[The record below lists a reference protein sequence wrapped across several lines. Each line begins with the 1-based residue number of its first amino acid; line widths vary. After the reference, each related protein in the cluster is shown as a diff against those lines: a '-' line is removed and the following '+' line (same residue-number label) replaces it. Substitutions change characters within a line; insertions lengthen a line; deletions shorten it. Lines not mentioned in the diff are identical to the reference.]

1 MVTPIQHHD
10 WLALIEISGPF
21 LAVPVLKEAF
31 PQGLEELDGTKRK
44 RFRQAYEEWRE
55 ALETDDPQF
64 DELHAAWIDEVLA
77 RGLELDEDDKGDVL
91 KRADWCAANLSAAM
105 PEHGAMLAPDLAVID
120 EQRGSKPLMLIHT
133 YGQDVDLDAALR
145 LDGWAATPADRMV
158 QLCRATGCRLGLVT
172 NGERW
177 MLVDA
182 PVGAVT
188 TFASWYA
195 RIWSQEPITLQAFVH
210 LLGVRRFFVDEAE
223 QLPALFDRSL
233 KYQDEVTDAL
243 GEQVRRAV
251 EVLIQSLDKADQDR
265 DRELLRDVKEPEL
278 YEAALT
284 VMMRLVFLLSAEE
297 RGLLLLGDERYEA
310 NYALSTLRMQLRKES
325 EEILER
331 RWDAWSRL
339 LAIFR
344 AVFGGIE
351 HENLRLPAL
360 GGSLFDPDR
369 FPFLEG
375 RAKGSNWRTDTAKP
389 LPIDNRTV
397 LLLLEAIQQFEGRTL
412 SYRALDVEQIGYVY
426 EGLLERTVKRTAE
439 VTLELDGTKNAKAPW
454 VKLTDLESARLD
466 GAQRLAELLQERSG
480 SSASR
485 VRNDLAKPVDDTL
498 VDRLLAACHGDT
510 SLRNRIKPFA
520 HLVRTDPWGYPLV
533 YSAGAFI
540 VTTGSDRRET
550 GTHYTP
556 KSLTEAI
563 ITETLTPI
571 AYVGPVE
578 GTPRE
583 QWVLKSLAELLDLKI
598 CDPAM
603 GSGAFLVQA
612 CRWLAD
618 RLVEAWSLAEGSGK
632 TVSVDGEVLD
642 SPGTKELLP
651 RDTEART
658 VIARRLI
665 AERCLYGVDLN
676 PLAVEL
682 AKLSIWL
689 VTLAKGRPFGFLDH
703 NLRCGDS
710 LLGIHRLDQLTEL
723 SMTPTGKG
731 QQRLFGQNI
740 ERAVLEAIELRQ
752 RLRKKPIRDIHDVEA
767 MATLDANARQKLE
780 VPEHIAD
787 AFIGEVFA
795 MGGNGAGLEDGLASL
810 TIQAGQA
817 VEGDRNALALMHRR
831 SVASLST
838 DLPADKHSRRPFHW
852 PLEFPEVFA
861 RDRAGF
867 DVLVGNPP
875 FKRGKDLSGIF
886 GSTYREWL
894 VQQVASN
901 RRGSADLVVYF
912 FLRANQILR
921 ESGCFGLLATN
932 TIAEGDTRQVG
943 LEPLLAAGNCI
954 YQAHPN
960 EPWPGAAAVMVSRV
974 HMHKGQWNGPVRLG
988 SADVPI
994 ISAFL
999 SAINDWSP
1007 KPLAENSGR
1016 SYQGSNILGLGFTM
1030 SEHDARALIEQDK
1043 RLEDVLFP
1051 YMIGEDLTS
1060 SPQQRASR
1068 WVINFWDWPLDRS
1081 ASGRWEGASE
1091 EARAKWLKE
1100 LRVPRDFPCKVA
1112 ADFPDLLS
1120 IVEETV
1126 KPERAEK
1133 KRKQYRDI
1141 WWQFAEKQKA
1151 LYAALGAGKFLSREL
1166 DGERSSATPST
1177 HALCQVMISKYLA
1190 ISMVPT
1196 SIVFSHRLVV
1206 FTVDAETFFSLLQ
1219 SSIHEVWARKYGGT
1233 LETRMS
1239 YTPSDAFG
1247 TFPFPSKVDAFGAV
1261 GHRFHELRN
1270 SVMRDRDIGMTAL
1283 YNQFHQPSAQ
1293 SVALTELRDLQREMD
1308 ATVAHAYGW
1317 DDLDLEH
1324 GFHEVPYLPEKD
1336 RVRFTISETA
1346 RVEVLRRLSELNRQ
1360 RYEEEVTAGLHNG
1373 KTTGTGSRKPRV
1385 TSSENKPSRQPSF
1398 DFDGASAND
1407 GTYRKAAEQRASY
1420 QASPTHAIVEYMKAH
1435 PGWHAKSDIVSA
1447 IGITDGQWHAAIAEL
1462 IADNRIERQ
1471 GERRGA
1477 RYRVVTEGAKE

>member
-1 MVTPIQHHD
+1 MSNHDLHHD

-44 RFRQAYEEWRE
+44 RLRQAYEEWRE

-64 DELHAAWIDEVLA
+64 AELHAAWIDEVLA
-77 RGLELDEDDKGDVL
+77 RGLELDEDGKGDVL
-91 KRADWCAANLSAAM
+91 KRADWCAASLNVTL
-105 PEHGAMLAPDLAVID
+105 PEHGVTLSPGLAVID
-120 EQRGSKPLMLIHT
+120 EQRANKPLMLIHT
-133 YGQDVDLDAALR
+133 YGQDVDLDATLK
-145 LDGWAATPADRMV
+145 LDGWAATPVDRMV

-182 PVGAVT
+182 PVGAIT

-210 LLGVRRFFVDEAE
+210 LLGIRRFFVDQAE

-251 EVLIQSLDKADQDR
+251 EVLIQALDKADQDR
-265 DRELLRDVKEPEL
+265 DRELLRDVKEPVL

-297 RGLLLLGDERYEA
+297 RGLLLLGDERYET

-375 RAKGSNWRTDTAKP
+375 RAKGSDWRTDTAKP

-397 LLLLEAIQQFEGRTL
+397 LLLLEAIQQFQGRTL

-454 VKLTDLESARLD
+454 VRLAELESARMD
-466 GAQRLAELLQERSG
+466 GAVRLAELLQERSG

-485 VRNDLAKPVDDTL
+485 VRNDLAKPIDDML
-498 VDRLLAACHGDT
+498 ADRLLTACHGDT

-533 YSAGAFI
+533 YPAAAFI

-563 ITETLTPI
+563 VTETLTPI
-571 AYVGPVE
+571 VYVGPAE
-578 GTPRE
+578 GTPPE
-583 QWVLKSLAELLDLKI
+583 QWVLKSPAELLDLKI

-642 SPGTKELLP
+642 APGTKEPLP

-723 SMTPTGKG
+723 TMTPTGKG

-740 ERAVLEAIELRQ
+740 ERAVREAIELRQ
-752 RLRKKPIRDIHDVEA
+752 RLRKKPIRDIRDVEA

-795 MGGNGAGLEDGLASL
+795 MGGNGAGLEDGLATL

-875 FKRGKDLSGIF
+875 FKRGKDLSGIL

-921 ESGCFGLLATN
+921 ELGCFGLLATN

-974 HMHKGQWNGPVRLG
+974 HMYKGQWNGPVRLG

-999 SAINDWSP
+999 SALNEWSP

-1126 KPERAEK
+1126 KPGRAEK

-1239 YTPSDAFG
+1239 YTPSDAFE

-1398 DFDGASAND
+1398 DFDSASAND

-1420 QASPTHAIVEYMKAH
+1420 QAGPTHAIVEYMKAH

-1447 IGITDGQWHAAIAEL
+1447 IGITDGQWNAAIAEL

-1471 GERRGA
+1471 GEKRGA

>member
-1 MVTPIQHHD
+1 MNHLSQHHD

-21 LAVPVLKEAF
+21 LAVPVLKEVF

-44 RFRQAYEEWRE
+44 RLRQAYEEWRE

-64 DELHAAWIDEVLA
+64 SELHAAWIDEVLA
-77 RGLELDEDDKGDVL
+77 HGLDLNEDGKSDVL
-91 KRADWCAANLSAAM
+91 KRADWCAANLSAGL
-105 PEHGAMLAPDLAVID
+105 PEHGVMLAPDLAVID
-120 EQRGSKPLMLIHT
+120 EQRGNKPLMHIHT
-133 YGQDVDLDAALR
+133 YGQDVDLDATLKS
-145 LDGWAATPADRMV
+145 DGWATTPADRMV

-210 LLGVRRFFVDEAE
+210 LLGIRRFFVDETE

-243 GEQVRRAV
+243 DEQVRRAV
-251 EVLIQSLDKADQDR
+251 EVLIQALDKADQDR

-339 LAIFR
+339 LATFR

-375 RAKGSNWRTDTAKP
+375 RVKGSDWRTHPAKP

-397 LLLLEAIQQFEGRTL
+397 LLLLEAIQQFQGRTL

-454 VKLTDLESARLD
+454 VKLAELESARLD
-466 GAQRLAELLQERSG
+466 GAERLAELLQERSG

-498 VDRLLAACHGDT
+498 ADRLLAACHGDT
-510 SLRNRIKPFA
+510 NLRNRIKPFA
-520 HLVRTDPWGYPLV
+520 HLARTDPWGYPLV
-533 YSAGAFI
+533 YPAGAFI

-563 ITETLTPI
+563 VTETLTPI
-571 AYVGPVE
+571 AYVGPAE
-578 GTPRE
+578 GAQRE
-583 QWVLKSLAELLDLKI
+583 QWVLKSPAELLDLKI

-618 RLVEAWSLAEGSGK
+618 RLVEAWSQAEGTGK

-642 SPGTKELLP
+642 APDTKEPLP

-658 VIARRLI
+658 VIACRLI

-723 SMTPTGKG
+723 SMVPTEKG

-740 ERAVLEAIELRQ
+740 QQAVREAIELRQ
-752 RLRKKPIRDIHDVEA
+752 RLREMPIRDIRDVEA
-767 MATLDANARQKLE
+767 MARLNADARQKLE
-780 VPEHIAD
+780 VPERIAD

-795 MGGNGAGLEDGLASL
+795 SGGNTSALDNATASL
-810 TIQAGQA
+810 AIQAGQA
-817 VEGDRNALALMHRR
+817 VDGAKDAIASIARRTVTALATD
-831 SVASLST
+831 AS
-838 DLPADKHSRRPFHW
+838 ADRPGRKPFHW
-852 PLEFPEVFA
+852 PLEFPEVF
-861 RDRAGF
+861 RREHGGF
-867 DVLVGNPP
+867 NAIVGNPP
-875 FKRGKDLSGIF
+875 FLGGQRITGVSGTAF
-886 GSTYREWL
+886 RDWL
-894 VQQVASN
+894 VNHIAEG
-901 RRGSADLVVYF
+901 RRGSADLVAYF
-912 FLRANQILR
+912 FLRAWSLLR
-921 ESGCFGLLATN
+921 EGGGFGLLAVN

-943 LEPLLAAGNCI
+943 LETMVGAGAVIHAA
-954 YQAHPN
+954 YPN
-960 EPWPGAAAVMVSRV
+960 EPWPGKAAVVTSRV
-974 HMHKGQWNGPVRLG
+974 HVHKGEWRGECSLRGRPAAFV
-988 SADVPI
+988 SAY
-994 ISAFL
+994 L
-999 SAINDWSP
+999 SDREEWSP
-1007 KPLAENSGR
+1007 KGLKAAQNIAFIGSYVLGKGFVLSPEEARRMLDADPKNAEV
-1016 SYQGSNILGLGFTM
+1016 I
-1030 SEHDARALIEQDK
+1030 
-1043 RLEDVLFP
+1043 FP
-1051 YMIGEDLTS
+1051 YLDGDDLKS
-1060 SPQQRASR
+1060 VPDQRPTR
-1068 WVINFWDWPLDRS
+1068 WVISFWDWPAERAQEYELPWQRIEDQVRPDRQRLNER
-1081 ASGRWEGASE
+1081 GEFV
-1091 EARAKWLKE
+1091 
-1100 LRVPRDFPCKVA
+1100 LRKP
-1112 ADFPDLLS
+1112 L
-1120 IVEETV
+1120 
-1126 KPERAEK
+1126 PER
-1133 KRKQYRDI
+1133 
-1141 WWQFAEKQKA
+1141 WWQFGEKRPGLYHAIGRGRHFEQHPEEWNSQTRPLENILVAGRVGKYFNPSVVQNDVIFHEKCVVFAVAEVYA
-1151 LYAALGAGKFLSREL
+1151 YAAIFNSSPIDAWIWKQSSRMKLDLNFSPSDAVETFPSLESSDNVRFDQLGREYLNARHEVMTDPANPIGLTRLYNRFHNADDGDRRIERLREQHREL
-1166 DGERSSATPST
+1166 DA
-1177 HALCQVMISKYLA
+1177 A
-1190 ISMVPT
+1190 
-1196 SIVFSHRLVV
+1196 
-1206 FTVDAETFFSLLQ
+1206 
-1219 SSIHEVWARKYGGT
+1219 
-1233 LETRMS
+1233 
-1239 YTPSDAFG
+1239 
-1247 TFPFPSKVDAFGAV
+1247 
-1261 GHRFHELRN
+1261 
-1270 SVMRDRDIGMTAL
+1270 VMR
-1283 YNQFHQPSAQ
+1283 
-1293 SVALTELRDLQREMD
+1293 
-1308 ATVAHAYGW
+1308 AYGW
-1317 DDLDLEH
+1317 DDIDLGH
-1324 GFHEVPYLPEKD
+1324 GYHEQPNLAEND

-1346 RVEVLRRLSELNRQ
+1346 RVEVLRRLSDLNRQ
-1360 RYEEEVTAGLHNG
+1360 RYEEEVTAGLHSG

-1385 TSSENKPSRQPSF
+1385 TSSENTPSRQPSF
-1398 DFDGASAND
+1398 DFDGVSAND

-1420 QASPTHAIVEYMKAH
+1420 QAGPTHTIVEYMKAH
-1435 PGWHAKSDIVSA
+1435 PGWHAKSDILAVT
-1447 IGITDGQWHAAIAEL
+1447 GITDGQWNAAIADL
-1462 IADNRIERQ
+1462 IAHGRVERQ
-1471 GERRGA
+1471 GEKRGA
-1477 RYRVVTEGAKE
+1477 RYRVVTEGANE

>member
-1 MVTPIQHHD
+1 MSNHD

-44 RFRQAYEEWRE
+44 RLRQAYEEWRE
-55 ALETDDPQF
+55 ALETDDLQF
-64 DELHAAWIDEVLA
+64 SELHAAWIDEALA
-77 RGLELDEDDKGDVL
+77 RGLDLDEDGKSDVL
-91 KRADWCAANLSAAM
+91 KRADWCAANLNAAL
-105 PEHGAMLAPDLAVID
+105 PEHGVTLSPDLAVID
-120 EQRGSKPLMLIHT
+120 EQRANNPLMLIHT
-133 YGQDVDLDAALR
+133 YSQDIDLDATLK

-182 PVGAVT
+182 PIGAVT

-210 LLGVRRFFVDEAE
+210 LLGIRRFFVNESE

-251 EVLIQSLDKADQDR
+251 EVLIQAIDKADQDR

-397 LLLLEAIQQFEGRTL
+397 LLLLEAIQQFQGRTL

-439 VTLELDGTKNAKAPW
+439 VTLELDGTKNAKVPW
-454 VKLTDLESARLD
+454 VKLADLESARLD
-466 GAQRLAELLQERSG
+466 GAERLADLLQERSG

-498 VDRLLAACHGDT
+498 ADRLLAACHGDT

-533 YSAGAFI
+533 YPAGAFI

-563 ITETLTPI
+563 VTETLTPI
-571 AYVGPVE
+571 AYVGPAV

-583 QWVLKSLAELLDLKI
+583 QWLLKSPAELLDLKI

-618 RLVEAWSLAEGSGK
+618 RLVEAWSQAEGSGK

-642 SPGTKELLP
+642 APDTKEPLP

-723 SMTPTGKG
+723 SMVPTGKG

-740 ERAVLEAIELRQ
+740 ERAVHEAIELRQ
-752 RLRKKPIRDIHDVEA
+752 RLREMPIRDIHDVEA
-767 MATLDANARQKLE
+767 MARLDADARRKLE
-780 VPEHIAD
+780 VPELIAD

-795 MGGNGAGLEDGLASL
+795 SGGNSNALINATASL
-810 TIQAGQA
+810 AIQAGQA
-817 VEGDRNALALMHRR
+817 VDGDRDAIEAVIQRAKSNL
-831 SVASLST
+831 SV
-838 DLPADKHSRRPFHW
+838 DLPASKENRRPFHW
-852 PLEFPEVFA
+852 PLEFPEVFS
-861 RDRAGF
+861 RNGAGF
-867 DVLVGNPP
+867 DAVVGNPP
-875 FKRGKDLSGIF
+875 FLGNRLWKGSMGDRLQWQCQMVLGASPGKIDLCVVF
-886 GSTYREWL
+886 H
-894 VQQVASN
+894 
-901 RRGSADLVVYF
+901 RRAVDL
-912 FLRANQILR
+912 LRID
-921 ESGCFGLLATN
+921 GCYGLLATSN
-932 TIAEGDTRQVG
+932 IAEGSAIEVG
-943 LEPLLAAGNCI
+943 LGVVVQNGAIYAAKKGM
-954 YQAHPN
+954 
-960 EPWPGAAAVMVSRV
+960 PWPGTAAVVV
-974 HMHKGQWNGPVRLG
+974 AIVGYIKGEWQAECDADGRKCARIGPRLEPEASDIWVPQTLPDSPFTFAG
-988 SADVPI
+988 VDNSKGLAFVITPDSPWFERLKNETNSLLRPYITGDDITSYALRKIDRWALDIADRRLEEVEQKWPT
-994 ISAFL
+994 AF
-999 SAINDWSP
+999 
-1007 KPLAENSGR
+1007 R
-1016 SYQGSNILGLGFTM
+1016 F
-1030 SEHDARALIEQDK
+1030 LIEEVQPTRTPEALK
-1043 RLEDVLFP
+1043 SYKGL
-1051 YMIGEDLTS
+1051 Y
-1060 SPQQRASR
+1060 
-1068 WVINFWDWPLDRS
+1068 
-1081 ASGRWEGASE
+1081 GR
-1091 EARAKWLKE
+1091 
-1100 LRVPRDFPCKVA
+1100 
-1112 ADFPDLLS
+1112 
-1120 IVEETV
+1120 
-1126 KPERAEK
+1126 
-1133 KRKQYRDI
+1133 
-1141 WWQFAEKQKA
+1141 WWQFWNHRADLMRRLRQQERFIAFAKVTKYPFCMLAPSDWIFTNKILLVGAERDDLFA
-1151 LYAALGAGKFLSREL
+1151 ICLSSFFRSWLYAFSVRSLGADTNTLTLSIRE
-1166 DGERSSATPST
+1166 SVST
-1177 HALCQVMISKYLA
+1177 
-1190 ISMVPT
+1190 
-1196 SIVFSHRLVV
+1196 
-1206 FTVDAETFFSLLQ
+1206 FSLPTECVSNVGRSAATQ
-1219 SSIHEVWARKYGGT
+1219 FQKTIVEWS
-1233 LETRMS
+1233 TRNERGLTDALNAVN
-1239 YTPSDAFG
+1239 TPDCAD
-1247 TFPFPSKVDAFGAV
+1247 PLII
-1261 GHRFHELRN
+1261 ELRQL
-1270 SVMRDRDIGMTAL
+1270 MATIDTE
-1283 YNQFHQPSAQ
+1283 
-1293 SVALTELRDLQREMD
+1293 VA
-1308 ATVAHAYGW
+1308 ATYGW
-1317 DDLDLEH
+1317 NDLALAYEFKEFAGGSANDPWRWALSDGTTNE
-1324 GFHEVPYLPEKD
+1324 
-1336 RVRFTISETA
+1336 I
-1346 RVEVLRRLSELNRQ
+1346 LRRLTSLNHSRYSSGLAGAAKAGTKGQTGRRRQ
-1360 RYEEEVTAGLHNG
+1360 T
-1373 KTTGTGSRKPRV
+1373 RV
-1385 TSSENKPSRQPSF
+1385 SQPVSQH
-1398 DFDGASAND
+1398 DDLFDG
-1407 GTYRKAAEQRASY
+1407 
-1420 QASPTHAIVEYMKAH
+1420 
-1435 PGWHAKSDIVSA
+1435 
-1447 IGITDGQWHAAIAEL
+1447 
-1462 IADNRIERQ
+1462 
-1471 GERRGA
+1471 GA
-1477 RYRVVTEGAKE
+1477 VHD